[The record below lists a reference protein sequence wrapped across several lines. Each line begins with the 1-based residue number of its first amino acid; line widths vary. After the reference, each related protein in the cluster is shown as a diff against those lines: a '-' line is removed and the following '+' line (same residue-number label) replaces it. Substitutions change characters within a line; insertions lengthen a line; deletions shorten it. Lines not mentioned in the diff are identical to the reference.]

1 MRHLLLLSVKRHY
14 PKRNTPPTWSHIWH
28 ATKEAIWALI
38 MVAIILFG
46 IMGGIVTPTEA
57 SIICVVYGLF
67 VSVFIYRKMGPKEM
81 YSCLKDTVS
90 SASAIM
96 ALVAF
101 ANVFAFILTK
111 EHIPSMIADA
121 MLHLTTNKYLILLL
135 INLFLIFVGM
145 FMETIAAI
153 LILFPTLLAVATAVG
168 VDPIQF
174 GIIVVMNLVLGLCTP
189 PVGVCLFAATNI
201 RLPLRQVHPVRQ
213 REGSGP
219 AADRQLRRS
228 VPGHLCALPHRRR
241 GKSGH
246 GLILFLVFPRNSFT
260 SSKWAAANSPKKR

>member
-1 MRHLLLLSVKRHY
+1 MCATCYILSVKRHY
-14 PKRNTPPTWSHIWH
+14 PKRNTPPKWSHIWH

-38 MVAIILFG
+38 MVGIILFG

-67 VSVFIYRKMGPKEM
+67 VAVFIYRKMGPKEM

-153 LILFPTLLAVATAVG
+153 LILL
-168 VDPIQF
+168 I
-174 GIIVVMNLVLGLCTP
+174 
-189 PVGVCLFAATNI
+189 
-201 RLPLRQVHPVRQ
+201 
-213 REGSGP
+213 
-219 AADRQLRRS
+219 
-228 VPGHLCALPHRRR
+228 
-241 GKSGH
+241 GH
-246 GLILFLVFPRNSFT
+246 GLNIVMGLLSVVVHGVRLNLLEFSGQLGME
-260 SSKWAAANSPKKR
+260 WAGIAYDPFKKQDKLKK